1 MNFVALIGLI
11 THIENIKNQ
20 KYIEMEINS
29 ANKTSNIA
37 KIIID
42 ENNNNLFNEISLG
55 VIIGING
62 FIDFSNSNSI
72 ILKNYTLI

>member
-11 THIENIKNQ
+11 THIENMKNQ

-29 ANKTSNIA
+29 ANKKSSIA

-42 ENNNNLFNEISLG
+42 ENNNDLFNKISLG

-62 FIDFSNSNSI
+62 FIDFSNSNRI
-72 ILKNYTLI
+72 VLKNYTLI

>member
-11 THIENIKNQ
+11 THIENMKNQ

-29 ANKTSNIA
+29 ANKKTSIA

-55 VIIGING
+55 IIIGING

>member
-11 THIENIKNQ
+11 THIENMKNH

-29 ANKTSNIA
+29 SNKTSNTA
-37 KIIID
+37 KIIIN
-42 ENNNNLFNEISLG
+42 ENNNNLFNEIRLG

-62 FIDFSNSNSI
+62 FIDFSNNNSI